1 MAGGTNEKFSKL
13 NEDDFS
19 VESIRIVDAA
29 RSSGIHVRILGA
41 LAVFIHTSHDQ
52 LVLLRYKGLA
62 RLGPD
67 RPMFTDL
74 DLMAYSN
81 QRKEVSRFFEKSL
94 GFRPDFY
101 VNSLF
106 GGRRNIYHHPAGDFD
121 VDVFYDTL
129 SFSHEVKFGE
139 SSEMGRLQ
147 LDYPTI
153 SLADIALEKLQIHQ
167 INRKDLVDLFVL
179 LSAHDISNRG
189 GKETIDGGYVAGV
202 LSNDWG
208 FEYDARTNLVKLKDF
223 GSQLVG
229 NGSIPA
235 SEWEVVAG
243 RIGRLIG
250 FVEAQ
255 SKSKEWEKRAKK
267 GTAKPWYNEVE
278 EVER

>member
-1 MAGGTNEKFSKL
+1 LAGGTNEKFSKL
-13 NEDDFS
+13 NEDDLSAES
-19 VESIRIVDAA
+19 VRIVDTA
-29 RSSGIHVRILGA
+29 RNNGIHLRILGA
-41 LAVFIHTSHDQ
+41 MAVFIHTNHDQ
-52 LVLLRYKGLA
+52 LALLRYKGLS
-62 RLGPD
+62 RLGQG

-81 QRKEVSRFFEKSL
+81 QRKEVSKFFEKGL

-121 VDVFYDTL
+121 VDVFYDAL

-139 SSEMGRLQ
+139 SPEKGRLQ

-167 INRKDLVDLFVL
+167 INRKDLVDLFTL
-179 LSAHDISNRG
+179 LSAHDISDGG
-189 GKETIDGGYVAGV
+189 GKETIDSGHIARV

-208 FEYDARTNLVKLKDF
+208 FEYDARTNLSKLKDF
-223 GSQLVG
+223 GTQLVG
-229 NGSIPA
+229 NGGISA
-235 SEWEVVAG
+235 SEWEVVLG
-243 RIGRLIG
+243 RVGRLIG

-255 SKSKEWEKRAKK
+255 PKSKEWEKRAKK
-267 GTAKPWYNEVE
+267 GTSKPWYNEVE